1 MQRACQGEHHA
12 DDAEMFQRW
21 GSGLQPESSAPARG
35 VRSRELDFSASLTTT
50 ATRGDAWTWP
60 TGGCHLKT
68 LSAWT
73 KCDKGVSVVI
83 ALVGETRKTALE
95 TDWGPA
101 RGAHHGCLQG
111 QGQGLTGA
119 VMTERGVMA
128 ALVRRPPSLT
138 AANLECDS
146 AR

>member
-1 MQRACQGEHHA
+1 VDVAYG
-12 DDAEMFQRW
+12 
-21 GSGLQPESSAPARG
+21 
-35 VRSRELDFSASLTTT
+35 
-50 ATRGDAWTWP
+50 
-60 TGGCHLKT
+60 GGCHLKT

-111 QGQGLTGA
+111 RGQGLTGA
-119 VMTERGVMA
+119 VMTERGVKA